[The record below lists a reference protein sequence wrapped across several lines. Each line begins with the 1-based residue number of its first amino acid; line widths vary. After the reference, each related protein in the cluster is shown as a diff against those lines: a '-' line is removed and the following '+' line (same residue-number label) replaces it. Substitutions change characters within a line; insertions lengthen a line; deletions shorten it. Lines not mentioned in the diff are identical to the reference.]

1 MNWFKLTGLGLDIR
15 PNINSQKKD
24 IAPKS
29 PPIQTTKFLACKV
42 GVFCSA
48 KDDSICSS
56 TISDLK
62 TDTELGRVTVCRS
75 SLSFLIAVK
84 MAAAINIPLSSLLKK
99 KPALQSTKICKD
111 QFRRPTRWPP
121 PPRRWWWY
129 RIMMMMMILDE
140 LQMELSFD
148 KHLVFADCQYW
159 KWDWTWP

>member
-56 TISDLK
+56 NISDLK

-84 MAAAINIPLSSLLKK
+84 MVAAINIPLSSL
-99 KPALQSTKICKD
+99 
-111 QFRRPTRWPP
+111 
-121 PPRRWWWY
+121 
-129 RIMMMMMILDE
+129 
-140 LQMELSFD
+140 
-148 KHLVFADCQYW
+148 
-159 KWDWTWP
+159 